1 MRSWMSVTSA
11 APFTIQGCN
20 PDFLNVDLTMT
31 RKFAP
36 WEFGVVAF
44 GSTDLNAPLATYAK
58 QSQIAVGGL
67 IGRDFNGLILQA

>member
-1 MRSWMSVTSA
+1 
-11 APFTIQGCN
+11 
-20 PDFLNVDLTMT
+20 MT

-36 WEFGVVAF
+36 WEFGVVVA
-44 GSTDLNAPLATYAK
+44 NYAK